1 MPKIIGI
8 DLGTSNSAAAVM
20 EAGKPVIIPSAE
32 GASLG
37 GKAFPSYVAFTKE
50 GELLVGEP
58 ARRQAVTNPEG
69 TIFEAKRKMGT
80 KEKYTVNGKDYTPEQ
95 ISAFILQKIKRDSEA
110 YLGDKVEKAV
120 ITVPAYFDDAQR
132 QATKNAGEIAGLEV
146 VRVIN
151 EPTAAAFA
159 YGLDKTGAK
168 DQKILVFDLG
178 GGTLDVTIMDF
189 GEHEGQATFEV
200 LSTSGDTALGGKD
213 MDAVLI
219 KHITE
224 TFKAE
229 SGIAVSADKMA
240 MNRVR
245 EAAEKAK
252 IELSTTLETEL
263 NLPFITADASGPKHL
278 QMKITRA
285 KLEDLIKP
293 IIERMR
299 KPVESAI
306 NDVAK
311 KINAPFTPQNIN
323 KIILIGGPTRMPAVQ
338 QFVETYIGKKLE
350 RGVDPMEAVAKGAAI
365 QAGILGGE
373 VQGKEILLL
382 DVTPLTL
389 GLETLG
395 GVRTPLIDRNTTIP
409 TSKSQVFSTAA
420 DNQTSVEIN
429 VLQGER
435 EFAADNK
442 SLGRF
447 ILDGIPPAPR
457 GVPQVEVSFDIDA
470 NGILT
475 VKAKDKATNKEQH
488 ITIQGS
494 SNLSKDEVE
503 RMRKEAEAHA
513 SEDRLRKE
521 TVEIR
526 NQADTLLSV
535 SEKTLKDAGD
545 KVKGEDKTAVE
556 EKMKALKDVK
566 DKDDIDAIR
575 KAMDEL
581 SSAIQKVGAAMYQQA
596 GPEAGGAAADAQ
608 GSAPGG
614 GDAGA
619 GPGDAGAAG
628 GQSGDQ
634 ANGPGGGAQPGS
646 DKGPVDAEYKEVPK
660 DDNQ

>member
-1 MPKIIGI
+1 MPRIIGI
-8 DLGTSNSAAAVM
+8 DLGTSNSAASVI
-20 EAGKPVIIPSAE
+20 EGGKPIIIPAAE
-32 GASLG
+32 GTTIG
-37 GKAFPSYVAFTKE
+37 GKAIPSYVAFTKD
-50 GELLVGEP
+50 GQLLVGEP
-58 ARRQAVTNPEG
+58 ARRQSVTNPEG
-69 TIFEAKRKMGT
+69 TVFEAKRKMGT
-80 KEKYTVNGKDYTPEQ
+80 NFKYNIYGKEYTPEQ
-95 ISAFILQKIKRDSEA
+95 ISAYILQKIKKDAES

-159 YGLDKTGAK
+159 YGIDKSGAK

-189 GEHEGQATFEV
+189 GETDGQATFEV
-200 LSTSGDTALGGKD
+200 LSTSGDTQLGGRD
-213 MDAVLI
+213 MDEVLI
-219 KHITE
+219 KYITD

-229 SGIAVSADKMA
+229 SGIDITQDRMA
-240 MNRVR
+240 MNRVK
-245 EAAEKAK
+245 ESAEKAK
-252 IELSTTLETEL
+252 IELSTVFETEV

-285 KLEDLIKP
+285 KLEELIKP
-293 IIERMR
+293 IVDRMR
-299 KPVESAI
+299 KPVEQAI
-306 NDVAK
+306 SDAK
-311 KINAPFTPQNIN
+311 LTPPQIE
-323 KIILIGGPTRMPAVQ
+323 KIILIGGPTRIPVVQ
-338 QFVETYIGKKLE
+338 KFVEDYIGKQVE
-350 RGVDPMEAVAKGAAI
+350 HGVDPMEAVAKGAAV
-365 QAGILGGE
+365 QAGVMSGD

-395 GVRTPLIDRNTTIP
+395 GVRTPLIERNTTIP

-420 DNQTSVEIN
+420 DNQTSVEIH

-435 EFAADNK
+435 EFAQDNK

-457 GVPQVEVSFDIDA
+457 GVPQVEVTFDIDA

-475 VKAKDKATNKEQH
+475 VKARDKASGKEQH

-513 SEDRLRKE
+513 ADDRKRKE
-521 TVEIR
+521 SVELR
-526 NQADTLLSV
+526 NQADTLISV

-545 KVKGEDKTAVE
+545 KAKPEDKAVVE
-556 EKMKALKDVK
+556 EKIKALKEVK
-566 DKDDIDAIR
+566 EKDDATATQKAIQ
-575 KAMDEL
+575 EL
-581 SSAIQKVGAAMYQQA
+581 SDAIQKVGAAMYENQGTGTGEEA
-596 GPEAGGAAADAQ
+596 TATAENVKPE
-608 GSAPGG
+608 
-614 GDAGA
+614 
-619 GPGDAGAAG
+619 
-628 GQSGDQ
+628 
-634 ANGPGGGAQPGS
+634 
-646 DKGPVDAEYKEVPK
+646 DKKDEGPVDAEFKEVEK
-660 DDNQ
+660 